1 MLININAVFI
11 IFALQ
16 AKFVKLKNKIMRKIC
31 LTAVLLS
38 LVLLSFSSCKIKNDI
53 ETIPAKEFAE
63 VIANPDVQLVDVR
76 SAEEFVEGNIEGSI
90 NISLAGGDFCGQVD
104 RTLDKGRP
112 VAVYCRGGRQSAEAA
127 EQLSSMGFKVFELEN
142 GYKEW
147 IKDGK

>member
-1 MLININAVFI
+1 M
-11 IFALQ
+11 
-16 AKFVKLKNKIMRKIC
+16 
-31 LTAVLLS
+31 T
-38 LVLLSFSSCKIKNDI
+38 LVLLSFSSCKIKNAI